1 MQEEMFVIGFHPKSC
16 SKMLVLHAKF
26 FFQKENFMRQKRSSQ
41 AQNQAIFD
49 FGEPEISQIRAI
61 HYGEAEILPDVRCEC
76 YVLEDGQS
84 VMSERGLSSLLGMSR
99 QSLNIMSVNWPQK
112 SLESFCDKA
121 KSMATT
127 FAFVTAEKSP
137 YKNQSI
143 VVYDASIIEEII
155 RVYALAYSSGAL
167 RENQIHIGKR
177 ASMLV
182 QILVRTALHI
192 HIEHACG
199 LKVSV
204 QKTVQRY

>member
-1 MQEEMFVIGFHPKSC
+1 
-16 SKMLVLHAKF
+16 
-26 FFQKENFMRQKRSSQ
+26 MRQKRSSQ
-41 AQNQAIFD
+41 AQNQSVFD

-61 HYGEAEILPDVRCEC
+61 HYGEAQILPDVLCEC

-84 VMSERGLSSLLGMSR
+84 VMSERGLATMLEMHHKSLQTMA
-99 QSLNIMSVNWPQK
+99 VNWPQK
-112 SLESFCDKA
+112 NLESFCDKD
-121 KSMATT
+121 KSMSVT
-127 FAFVTAEKSP
+127 FAFITAEKSP

-192 HIEHACG
+192 HIEHA
-199 LKVSV
+199 
-204 QKTVQRY
+204 Y